1 MAING
6 FNTKTHRYVTK
17 ADVMEVLRACNK
29 AGADAEGREFAI
41 KNMKAVKISG
51 SRKLGKS
58 FERKTPQG
66 YVEEF
71 CPHCGKSI
79 DVYNCSRKI
88 PKYCYC
94 VFCGGAI
101 QRPHGDKNPLFDMSI
116 VEESNGGH

>member
-1 MAING
+1 MNG
-6 FNTKTHRYVTK
+6 FDTKTHRYVTK
-17 ADVMEVLRACNK
+17 ADVMTVLRECNR
-29 AGADAEGREFAI
+29 AGANAEEREFAI
-41 KNMKAVKISG
+41 KSMKAVKISG

-88 PKYCYC
+88 PKFCYC

-101 QRPHGDKNPLFDMSI
+101 QRPFGDKNPLFDMSI
-116 VEESNGGH
+116 VEENK

>member
-6 FNTKTHRYVTK
+6 FDTKTHRYVTK
-17 ADVMEVLRACNK
+17 ADVMEVLRACNR

-41 KNMKAVKISG
+41 RNMKPVKISG

-101 QRPHGDKNPLFDMSI
+101 QRPRGDKNPLFDMSI